1 MDSPILDEN
10 TTLRP
15 CRLFCLYTA
24 IMTSISPAEARFSFI
39 TSSALLIRK
48 NFLPCLPSCCQF
60 ASPPSGRKQAWRQY
74 LNLSEF
80 RKTHLPN
87 TNCQR
92 EVNEG
97 LFISRA
103 LCSCCAFTSPFHAGR
118 ERCSSAAMLGGH
130 SLAPL
135 WKITLIHP
143 PCFTGKK
150 WSSGLKCDTKWK
162 KINPNSI
169 SAAAHQ
175 GLLSRDHLDPGGF
188 PRKDRDP
195 NYLKSILPAP
205 PSLCCLQVHAWHHSY
220 RQPPRP
226 WQQGGQP
233 DRLGLC
239 RRERMRRERGGEGE
253 S

>member
-1 MDSPILDEN
+1 MKTPH
-10 TTLRP
+10 
-15 CRLFCLYTA
+15 CLFCLYTA

-39 TSSALLIRK
+39 TGSALLIRK

-60 ASPPSGRKQAWRQY
+60 ASLPSGRKQAWRPY

-87 TNCQR
+87 KNCER

-103 LCSCCAFTSPFHAGR
+103 LCSRPAAALSLLPFTQDVSAAAAL
-118 ERCSSAAMLGGH
+118 RCSAVALCPP
-130 SLAPL
+130 PL
-135 WKITLIHP
+135 KDNPHP
-143 PCFTGKK
+143 PSLLYGKK

-162 KINPNSI
+162 NKSQLHLCSGAQRPAVEGPPRSWRLPAKRQRPKLPEKHLTRTSI
-169 SAAAHQ
+169 SVLFA
-175 GLLSRDHLDPGGF
+175 G
-188 PRKDRDP
+188 PRVA
-195 NYLKSILPAP
+195 SFLPAA
-205 PSLCCLQVHAWHHSY
+205 SAAMAAG
-220 RQPPRP
+220 RTA
-226 WQQGGQP
+226 GP

-239 RRERMRRERGGEGE
+239 RRERMRERGGEGE

>member
-1 MDSPILDEN
+1 MWKRSQRRAIYKPSPLQP
-10 TTLRP
+10 T
-15 CRLFCLYTA
+15 
-24 IMTSISPAEARFSFI
+24 
-39 TSSALLIRK
+39 
-48 NFLPCLPSCCQF
+48 
-60 ASPPSGRKQAWRQY
+60 
-74 LNLSEF
+74 
-80 RKTHLPN
+80 
-87 TNCQR
+87 
-92 EVNEG
+92 
-97 LFISRA
+97 
-103 LCSCCAFTSPFHAGR
+103 SCCAFTSPFHAGR
-118 ERCSSAAMLGGH
+118 ERCSSAAMLSGR
-130 SLAPL
+130 SLPPL

-143 PCFTGKK
+143 PCFTGKNGALA
-150 WSSGLKCDTKWK
+150 WNVTQNE

-169 SAAAHQ
+169 SAAAHK

-188 PRKDRDP
+188 PRKDSDP

-239 RRERMRRERGGEGE
+239 RRERMRERGGEGE

>member
-1 MDSPILDEN
+1 MKTPH
-10 TTLRP
+10 
-15 CRLFCLYTA
+15 CLFCLYTA

-39 TSSALLIRK
+39 TGSALLIRK

-60 ASPPSGRKQAWRQY
+60 ASLPSGRKQAWRPY
-74 LNLSEF
+74 LNLFEF

-87 TNCQR
+87 KNCER

-103 LCSCCAFTSPFHAGR
+103 LCSRPAAALSLLPFTQDVSAAAAL
-118 ERCSSAAMLGGH
+118 RCSAVALCP
-130 SLAPL
+130 PL

-143 PCFTGKK
+143 PCFTGENGALA
-150 WSSGLKCDTKWK
+150 WNVTQNE

-169 SAAAHQ
+169 SAAAHK

-188 PRKDRDP
+188 PRKDSDP

-239 RRERMRRERGGEGE
+239 RRERMRERGGEGE